1 MRFEEMNW
9 KEIEAIDKDTI
20 LFLTLGPMEAHGPH
34 LPVGTD
40 TFIAKYVET
49 NALNALKEKK
59 IHALALPSLPIGTCK
74 MAEDFPGSISINW
87 KVMRNLLHQM
97 FRSLSSMKFKF
108 LIICNFHMDLHHI
121 KAIYSAIS
129 KSKKEGMMVCDPLSS
144 LHYRGLLWPSSID
157 EKEVHA
163 DMKETSV
170 ALCLFPHLTKQW
182 EKLSSVKIKMDGPE
196 VLFKT
201 MKKMGAKEGYV
212 GSPSLANKEYGE
224 KSLKR
229 MVKIMVETAEKMKSG
244 SALPDL
250 PSRIKIILR
259 LIK

>member
-9 KEIEAIDKDTI
+9 REIEAIDKDTI
-20 LFLTLGPMEAHGPH
+20 LFLTLGPMEVHGPH

-40 TFIAKYVET
+40 IFIAKHVET
-49 NALNALKEKK
+49 KALEALKEKK
-59 IHALALPSLPIGTCK
+59 ICAVALPPLPIGTCK
-74 MAEDFPGSISINW
+74 MAEDFIGSISINW
-87 KVMRNLLHQM
+87 KVMRNLLRQM
-97 FRSLSSMKFKF
+97 FHALSSMNFKY
-108 LIICNFHMDLHHI
+108 IILCNFHMDLHHI
-121 KAIYSAIS
+121 KAIYTAIS
-129 KSKKEGMMVCDPLSS
+129 KSKKEGLMVCDPLSS

-182 EKLSSVKIKMDGPE
+182 EKLLPVKIKMDGPE

-201 MKKMGAKEGYV
+201 MKEMGAKEGYV
-212 GSPSLANKEYGE
+212 GSPSLATKEYGE
-224 KSLKR
+224 ESLQR
-229 MVKIMVETAEKMKSG
+229 MVNIMVETAEKMKSG
-244 SALPDL
+244 DALPEL